1 MGRTFEDLRN
11 GVVLAELGGHGDGP
25 YCAKHGAGCALV
37 MLGTY
42 IVDERDSVPYPP
54 HFVFKPGRATYAS
67 YLGEHVAAARA
78 SGAKVGIS
86 VISVKLSDTVD
97 FLRAAEE
104 AGADYAS
111 LCAYSEM
118 DMFVKEGLG
127 VSLCKPEK
135 HERLK
140 EWSTAV
146 AEGVGIPVIFKIGFE
161 SLSETAAAI
170 ETMAQGGVPVVHVS
184 IGNCDPE
191 SEGLKAL
198 NELADLCDFLIAGG
212 GVTDL
217 ADAQRTLA
225 AGAQAVSIASAAMKD
240 PTLCGR
246 LQRQLRS

>member
-1 MGRTFEDLRN
+1 
-11 GVVLAELGGHGDGP
+11 
-25 YCAKHGAGCALV
+25 

-54 HFVFKPGRATYAS
+54 GFVFKPGRANYAS

-111 LCAYSEM
+111 LCAYSDM

-127 VSLCKPEK
+127 VSLCKPEN
-135 HERLK
+135 HERLR
-140 EWSTAV
+140 EWSTAI
-146 AEGVGIPVIFKIGFE
+146 AEGVGIPAIFKIGFE
-161 SLSETAAAI
+161 SLPETAAVI
-170 ETMAQGGVPVVHVS
+170 ETIAQGGVPVVHLRVAS
-184 IGNCDPE
+184 CDPA
-191 SEGLKAL
+191 SEDLKAL
-198 NELADLCDFLIAGG
+198 DELAGLCDSLIAGG
-212 GVTDL
+212 GVTDS
-217 ADAQRTLA
+217 AGAQRILA
-225 AGAQAVSIASAAMKD
+225 AGAQAVAIASAAMKD

-246 LQRQLRS
+246 IQRQLRSQ